1 MVKVVIF
8 NQQPMTY
15 YVSTIDFKV
24 QFVQVYSVTQN
35 YMYLTIF
42 GRDLKIHSCNRVF
55 GVSDCFQYCFL
66 SCIKKLLNN
75 AGAYKNSKV
84 WS

>member
-8 NQQPMTY
+8 NQQSMTY

-24 QFVQVYSVTQN
+24 QFMQVYGVIQN

-42 GRDLKIHSCNRVF
+42 GRDLIRYIAAIAFLVF
-55 GVSDCFQYCFL
+55 LIVSNIVSYHA
-66 SCIKKLLNN
+66 SRN
-75 AGAYKNSKV
+75 Y
-84 WS
+84 